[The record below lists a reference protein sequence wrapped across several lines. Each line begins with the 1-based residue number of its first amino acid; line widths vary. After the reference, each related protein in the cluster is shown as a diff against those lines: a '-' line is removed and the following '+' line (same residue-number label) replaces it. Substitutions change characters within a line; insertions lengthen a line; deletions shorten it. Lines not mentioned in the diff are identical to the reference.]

1 MNNKVYFDIL
11 INLAKKAYI
20 KDEVPVAALI
30 VKNNK
35 IIARSI
41 NKKNKSSNLLGHAEI
56 SCVIKAC
63 KKIKDW
69 RLNDCTMY
77 VTLEPCHMCK
87 EIIKESRIK
96 KVYYLSRANKLINY
110 KTKFIKE
117 MKYKNNYSD
126 LLTNFFENKR
136 K

>member
-20 KDEVPVAALI
+20 KDEVPIAALI
-30 VKNNK
+30 VKDNK

-41 NKKNKSSNLLGHAEI
+41 NKRNKSSNLLGHAEI
-56 SCVIKAC
+56 SCIIKAC

-96 KVYYLSRANKLINY
+96 KVYYLSDTNKLINY

-117 MKYKNNYSD
+117 IKYKNNYSD
-126 LLTNFFENKR
+126 LLTIFFKNKR

>member
-1 MNNKVYFDIL
+1 MNNKIYFDIL

-20 KDEVPVAALI
+20 KDEVPIAALI
-30 VKNNK
+30 VKDNK

-41 NKKNKSSNLLGHAEI
+41 NKRNKSSNLLGHAEI
-56 SCVIKAC
+56 SCIIKAC

-96 KVYYLSRANKLINY
+96 KVYYLSSANKLINY

-117 MKYKNNYSD
+117 IKYKNNYSD

>member
-96 KVYYLSRANKLINY
+96 KVYYLSSANKLINY